1 MRNTWKTMVVGFFL
15 PCTLFAQ
22 APYLTKKWDAAPGD
36 KLDVMT
42 SGGKIEVVGGGKDEF
57 VVEVYVKGNA
67 IKSNLSQD
75 DIQERLENYEIK
87 VEKVNGTVYCL
98 AKSKVSSLN
107 WQKTLSIGFVVKTP
121 ENVDIQLKTSGGHIH
136 LKNLTGNLQ
145 FATSGGALE
154 LEKLGGLVKGS
165 TSGGSIS
172 LIGGAKTIDLK
183 TSGGSIDVSDVE
195 GDVNLV
201 TSGGSISLKNIKG
214 TANVKTSGGAIRV
227 SQLKGEL
234 SAVTSAGGIQL
245 NEIAGNVKAKTSAG
259 GINAQLDELGDSLE
273 LATSAGSID
282 ISVPSLDNLT
292 LELTGQ
298 NVKIPELSG
307 FSGEIK
313 KGYVNGKT
321 GTASKRITAKTTVGT
336 VRLSN

>member
-1 MRNTWKTMVVGFFL
+1 MKNTWKMVFLSSFL
-15 PCTLFAQ
+15 PLTLFAQ
-22 APYLTKKWDAAPGD
+22 APYLTKKWDAATGD

-42 SGGKIEVVGGGKDEF
+42 SGGKIEVVGGSKDEF
-57 VVEVYVKGNA
+57 VVEVHVKGNA
-67 IKSNLSQD
+67 VKSNLSQA
-75 DIQERLENYEIK
+75 DIQERLDNYEIK
-87 VEKVNGTVYCL
+87 VEKVNGTVYCS
-98 AKSKVSSLN
+98 AKSKVSTLN

-121 ENVDIQLKTSGGHIH
+121 EKVDVQLKTSGGHIH

-154 LEKLGGLVKGS
+154 LEKLGGFVKGS

-183 TSGGSIDVSDVE
+183 TSGGSIEVVNVE

-201 TSGGSISLKNIKG
+201 TSGGSINLKNIKG

-227 SQLKGEL
+227 TQLTGEL

-245 NEIAGNVKAKTSAG
+245 DEISGNVKAKTSAG
-259 GINAQLDELGDSLE
+259 GINAQMNELGDSLE

-282 ISVPSLDNLT
+282 IAVPSLENLA

-298 NVKIPELSG
+298 NVKIPTLTG
-307 FSGEIK
+307 FTGEIK
-313 KGYVNGKT
+313 KGYVSGKT
-321 GTASKRITAKTTVGT
+321 GGATKRITAKTTVGT
-336 VRLSN
+336 VRLVN